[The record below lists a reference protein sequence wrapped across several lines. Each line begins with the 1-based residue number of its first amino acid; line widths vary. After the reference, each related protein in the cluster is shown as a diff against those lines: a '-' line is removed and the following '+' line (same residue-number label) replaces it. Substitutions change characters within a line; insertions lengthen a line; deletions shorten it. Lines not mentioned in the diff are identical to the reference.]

1 MKRVLILAGGTAT
14 AWHLVNEMEKYYKI
28 EIEVYV
34 CDMNPK
40 YLIPSSKKAKKF
52 IQVPPISSE
61 LYYNSIIKIL
71 AENKIDIIIPLI
83 DFDLS
88 IFSNDNKD
96 LELLNVKSTA
106 PDKYVAELLSDKYNM
121 TIWLESIGVKVP
133 KLYSLENIEMD
144 KDYILKPKKGFGS
157 RGVIKCKGSEIKANY
172 NKDCIIQEIC
182 KPKEVTVEI
191 FKNENILKTICRERI
206 EVKSGVCTKA
216 RIFKDRELHSIVEN
230 ILLNI
235 DFPNASCIQFMLN
248 KENEWCVTDINL
260 RLGAGTA
267 LSSKIGWQL
276 ARASIAQWL
285 GKVENYDKYFNE
297 IKGEKYVARV
307 YEEVEML

>member
-14 AWHLVNEMEKYYKI
+14 AWHLVNEIEKHYKND
-28 EIEVYV
+28 IEVYV
-34 CDMNPK
+34 CDINPE

-61 LYYNSIIKIL
+61 IYYNSIIKIL
-71 AENKIDIIIPLI
+71 EENKIDLIIPLI

-96 LELLNVKSTA
+96 LKLLNVKSTA
-106 PDKYVAELLSDKYNM
+106 PDKYVVEILSDKYNM
-121 TIWLESIGVKVP
+121 AIWLDSIGVKVP
-133 KLYSLENIEMD
+133 KLYSLEDIEID

-157 RGVIKCKGSEIKANY
+157 RGVIKCRGSEIKVNY
-172 NKDCIIQEIC
+172 NKDCLIQEVC
-182 KPKEVTVEI
+182 KAKEITVEI
-191 FKNENILKTICRERI
+191 FKIKNVLKTICRERI

-216 RIFKDRELHSIVEN
+216 RIFKDKELHSIVEN
-230 ILLNI
+230 IVSNI

-276 ARASIAQWL
+276 VRASLAQWL
-285 GKVENYDKYFNE
+285 GKDDDYDKYFNE
-297 IKGEKYVARV
+297 IEEDKYVVRV